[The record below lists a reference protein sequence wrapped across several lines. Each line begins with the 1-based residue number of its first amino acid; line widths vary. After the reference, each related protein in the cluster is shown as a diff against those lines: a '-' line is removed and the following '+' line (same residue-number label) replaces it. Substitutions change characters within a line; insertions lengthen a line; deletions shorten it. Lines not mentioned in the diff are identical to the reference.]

1 MRAKLDMGKAWNDA
15 MALLLGNKDVVWI
28 VAGVFFFLPTVMFG
42 MLVPQTDPVPPPPG
56 ADPEIVFQQMLE
68 QMSALYADIWWIM
81 ILTGIVQAMGVLGLL
96 TLLTDRG
103 RPTVGEALKT
113 GAAGVMSYIAG
124 QILFVLG
131 LALVVVI
138 VIGGA
143 AQLNAAV
150 AGILAIPAL
159 IFVIYV
165 SIKVSLLAPV
175 IAMEKNLNPVTALVR
190 SWKLTKG
197 NSLRIFA
204 FFLLIG
210 IVILVL
216 SVIAGLLLGLTAGV
230 GDGIGNIVLSLGNG
244 LISMAYTSVLV
255 AVLASIYYQLS
266 GDVRS
271 ASEVFE

>member
-1 MRAKLDMGKAWNDA
+1 MKKYYFLS
-15 MALLLGNKDVVWI
+15 LLVLFV
-28 VAGVFFFLPTVMFG
+28 LQ
-42 MLVPQTDPVPPPPG
+42 QT
-56 ADPEIVFQQMLE
+56 LE
-68 QMSALYADIWWIM
+68 QMTALYADIWWIM
-81 ILTGIVQAMGVLGLL
+81 VLTGIIQAMGVLGLL

-113 GAAGVMSYIAG
+113 GAAGVTSYIAG

-143 AQLNAAV
+143 AQLNAAL

-159 IFVIYV
+159 ILAVYV

-175 IAMEKNLNPVTALVR
+175 IAIEKNLNPVTALVR
-190 SWKLTKG
+190 SWTLTKG

-266 GDVRS
+266 GDIRS